1 MTTNTTEESFWISE
15 AKPDPNIPGRF
26 IFKFPEHWRNIVE
39 QQLNIGVR
47 SIRKLD
53 IDKLITL
60 QNIKYYSGFAS
71 TSTAINYNYIIPRGK
86 LLAEVV
92 NTDDVTQQA
101 FINYDSTTNELTIR
115 LTTWDADTP
124 QNTQAKGFTLK
135 EATISDDLCN
145 LVGVSREFFTD
156 LSFSVEG
163 WVALNPGDPEMHE
176 GDLFIKYAKEME
188 HVDIALTH
196 FTQTEA
202 GASNLGHHRIKW
214 IKFKNVF
221 SLGAVKI
228 NSSIVDNSVHQ
239 YLGFTDS
246 VYYPPK
252 MYTIH
257 KTDQLFWVD
266 LVDLSH
272 GNTKFFWPGR
282 DDLVIEVILFNGTKR
297 YL

>member
-1 MTTNTTEESFWISE
+1 L
-15 AKPDPNIPGRF
+15 
-26 IFKFPEHWRNIVE
+26 E

-60 QNIKYYSGFAS
+60 QNINYYPGFTSPS
-71 TSTAINYNYIIPRGK
+71 TTINYNSIIPRGK

-92 NTDDVTQQA
+92 NTEDITQGV
-101 FINYDSTTNELTIR
+101 FINYDSTQNELLIR

-124 QNTQAKGFTLK
+124 ANTKARGFTFK
-135 EATISDDLCN
+135 DSTISDDFCN

-156 LSFSVEG
+156 LGFLVEG
-163 WVALNPGDPEMHE
+163 WVALNPGDPEIHYY
-176 GDLFIKYAKEME
+176 DFYQKYLKEME
-188 HVDIALTH
+188 HVEIAVTYYS
-196 FTQTEA
+196 QEEA
-202 GASNLGHHRIKW
+202 GTSNLNHHRIKW